1 MSAYNGNV
9 QLVTIGLAAG
19 IRMLAIAF
27 FLVWCIWS
35 FSTLYHDKGIAW
47 RTGGLR
53 SYRLNL
59 NSAHTCVGKPP
70 SVIVHY
76 FPIYGASFSQYWPCH
91 SFSKTWG
98 TKKYV
103 PFGFAVIS
111 FLPHSV
117 CFSQQLHRTWDL
129 VENFAASFCAL
140 NFIGSVRFVKNIY
153 HILLLSSDII

>member
-35 FSTLYHDKGIAW
+35 FLTLYHDKEIAW
-47 RTGGLR
+47 QTGGLR

-76 FPIYGASFSQYWPCH
+76 FPIYGACF
-91 SFSKTWG
+91 KNLR
-98 TKKYV
+98 
-103 PFGFAVIS
+103 
-111 FLPHSV
+111 LPVRQRGCFHHELYHV
-117 CFSQQLHRTWDL
+117 CDL
-129 VENFAASFCAL
+129 Q
-140 NFIGSVRFVKNIY
+140 
-153 HILLLSSDII
+153 